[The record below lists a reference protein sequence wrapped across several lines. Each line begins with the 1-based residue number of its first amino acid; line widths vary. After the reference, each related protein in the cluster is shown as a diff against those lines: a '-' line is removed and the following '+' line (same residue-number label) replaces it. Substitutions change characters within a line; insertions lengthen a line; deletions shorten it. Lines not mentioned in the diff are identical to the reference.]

1 MTLNLNLFAIGK
13 KLIVSATVLPVLA
26 LAQGPKAAPTVS
38 GCTVFPADNV
48 WNARID
54 SLPVDPSS
62 NSYVNAEGGSAL
74 PLHPD
79 FGTVYDGA
87 PNGLPFL
94 VVPSTQP
101 AVPIV
106 FTQYGDQSD
115 PGPYPIPANAPVEG
129 GSAGTGDRHVIVL
142 QSGTCQLY
150 EMFLAYLQ
158 SDGSWQASNGALFNL
173 NADSPLRPAGW
184 TSADAAGLPI
194 FPGLVRYDEVQQA
207 LAADGVL
214 HHALRFTVPYTR
226 AQYLWP
232 ARHFASGSTNPA
244 YPPMGQRF
252 RLKAGVSIGTYP
264 GTNVPVSPTNM
275 VILQTLQQYG
285 MFLADNGGGILG
297 LSGAP
302 DSRWSDADLH
312 ELVLYNAADF
322 EAVDESSLQVNPNS
336 GAAAGSGAVAA
347 TATFLGTDSST
358 KGNWTGQ
365 YGANGQI
372 IPNDLTNTPSYASV
386 SLTGDSVWTWS
397 TYTTD
402 PRALQASS
410 GSSSRI
416 SSTFYGSSPFV
427 IDLNLTDGNIHKI
440 SLYLCDWDNG
450 NRVETITVVDAAS
463 QAVLSTQAVSSFA
476 GGVYESWNVQGHVQ
490 IEVTPNSGINAIVNA
505 IFFDTAPAT
514 TSMTAS
520 AAYQGADS
528 TTLGNWTGQYGVDGQ
543 IIASDVTN
551 TPSYASVSLTG
562 DSIWTWTTSTTDPR
576 ALQASSGSSSRISST
591 FYSYSPFVINVNLT
605 DGNTHKISLYLCDW
619 DKGSRVETI
628 TILDAV
634 SQAVLST
641 QTFSALTGGVY
652 ESWNIRGNVQI
663 VVTPNSGVNA
673 IANAIFFDTP
683 GATTTTATASAA
695 YQGADSRT
703 LGNWTGQY
711 GADGEIIA
719 NDVTNSPSYASV
731 SLTADFTWTWT
742 TYTTDPRALQAS
754 SGSSARI
761 SSTFYSPGPFVLDVN
776 LTDGNP
782 HKISLYL
789 CDWDSGGRV
798 ETITIVDAGS
808 QAALSTQTFS
818 SFAGGVYQV
827 WNIQGHVQIKVIP
840 NSGINAIVNAI
851 FFDP

>member
-1 MTLNLNLFAIGK
+1 
-13 KLIVSATVLPVLA
+13 
-26 LAQGPKAAPTVS
+26 
-38 GCTVFPADNV
+38 
-48 WNARID
+48 
-54 SLPVDPSS
+54 
-62 NSYVNAEGGSAL
+62 
-74 PLHPD
+74 
-79 FGTVYDGA
+79 
-87 PNGLPFL
+87 
-94 VVPSTQP
+94 
-101 AVPIV
+101 
-106 FTQYGDQSD
+106 
-115 PGPYPIPANAPVEG
+115 
-129 GSAGTGDRHVIVL
+129 
-142 QSGTCQLY
+142 
-150 EMFLAYLQ
+150 
-158 SDGSWQASNGALFNL
+158 
-173 NADSPLRPAGW
+173 
-184 TSADAAGLPI
+184 
-194 FPGLVRYDEVQQA
+194 
-207 LAADGVL
+207 
-214 HHALRFTVPYTR
+214 
-226 AQYLWP
+226 
-232 ARHFASGSTNPA
+232 
-244 YPPMGQRF
+244 MGQRF

-397 TYTTD
+397 TY
-402 PRALQASS
+402 
-410 GSSSRI
+410 
-416 SSTFYGSSPFV
+416 
-427 IDLNLTDGNIHKI
+427 
-440 SLYLCDWDNG
+440 
-450 NRVETITVVDAAS
+450 
-463 QAVLSTQAVSSFA
+463 
-476 GGVYESWNVQGHVQ
+476 
-490 IEVTPNSGINAIVNA
+490 
-505 IFFDTAPAT
+505 
-514 TSMTAS
+514 
-520 AAYQGADS
+520 
-528 TTLGNWTGQYGVDGQ
+528 
-543 IIASDVTN
+543 
-551 TPSYASVSLTG
+551 
-562 DSIWTWTTSTTDPR
+562 TTDPR